1 MTYELFTQILTIIGE
16 YERAIHDARDKLDVL
31 FYHETGVKGVG
42 YTNTI
47 LSHNPS
53 LSALKRLDSIEEI
66 DELERE
72 INEMEQQLENQRSK
86 VDAVMKKMP
95 KSLQDMLLDKYIN
108 RMTYIEIGEKYGY
121 SNAGI
126 WHAIRRETE
135 KYL

>member
-16 YERAIHDARDKLDVL
+16 YERAIHDTRDKLEVL
-31 FYHETGVKGVG
+31 FYHETGVKGLS
-42 YTNTI
+42 YTHTP

-72 INEMEQQLENQRSK
+72 INSMSEEMKSFQTKTDE
-86 VDAVMKKMP
+86 VMKRMP
-95 KSLQDMLLDKYIN
+95 EKLREMLTDKYIKGL
-108 RMTYIEIGEKYGY
+108 TYIEIGEKYGY